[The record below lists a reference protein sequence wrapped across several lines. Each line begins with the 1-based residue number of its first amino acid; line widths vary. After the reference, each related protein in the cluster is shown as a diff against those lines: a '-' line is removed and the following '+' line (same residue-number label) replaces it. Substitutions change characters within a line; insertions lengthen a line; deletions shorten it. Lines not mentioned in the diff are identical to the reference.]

1 MRVCLTDQ
9 TSCGCCLMQQQIHR
23 MKTFFNTSLNELE
36 KELLKTKNVLNSVR
50 DPRSTTSPHLNLS
63 HPEPAASRSAFSVAL
78 TNENSLTCLGPYR
91 GEERLIVYKH
101 VFINL
106 GGGYSVDTGVFTV
119 PRSGVYSLALT
130 VYSDAGSPGNT
141 LAACATLLVNGQVVA
156 GPSETNMQDQED
168 SATIVIAL
176 HLKAGDKVAV
186 NLPIGSIVLLCLLH
200 AVFGQ
205 NMDFSWNGPLRTTPR
220 VEPDPEPASRS
231 AFSVAL
237 NNDTNYGCFQD
248 LASDGVVIYKHVF
261 LNLGDGYNTQ
271 TGIFTAPRSG
281 VYSLAATVH
290 TSVRS
295 NVSQVT
301 SASLLVNGKP
311 VAVLFERNGMDA
323 EDSNT
328 VVAAVQ
334 LKAGDKVAVSL
345 LRGSIICDD
354 FKHYNTF
361 TGYLLFATDE

>member
-1 MRVCLTDQ
+1 MR
-9 TSCGCCLMQQQIHR
+9 
-23 MKTFFNTSLNELE
+23 
-36 KELLKTKNVLNSVR
+36 
-50 DPRSTTSPHLNLS
+50 
-63 HPEPAASRSAFSVAL
+63 A
-78 TNENSLTCLGPYR
+78 
-91 GEERLIVYKH
+91 
-101 VFINL
+101 
-106 GGGYSVDTGVFTV
+106 
-119 PRSGVYSLALT
+119 
-130 VYSDAGSPGNT
+130 
-141 LAACATLLVNGQVVA
+141 
-156 GPSETNMQDQED
+156 
-168 SATIVIAL
+168 
-176 HLKAGDKVAV
+176 
-186 NLPIGSIVLLCLLH
+186 IVLLCLLH

-220 VEPDPEPASRS
+220 VEPDPEPEKACSSNQESCGCCVMQTHMNRVEKFFNFSVEKMSEQVMKTRLELNNRRASRS